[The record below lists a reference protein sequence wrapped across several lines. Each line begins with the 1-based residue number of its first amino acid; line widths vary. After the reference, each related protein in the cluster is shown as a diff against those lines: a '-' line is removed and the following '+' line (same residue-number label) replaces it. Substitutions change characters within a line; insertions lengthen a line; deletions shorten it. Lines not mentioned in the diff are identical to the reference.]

1 MEEVK
6 AWRLPLIL
14 AALARCVAVVPF
26 SSRRL
31 LSMKLLPPIKVVT
44 FNVREVQ
51 AMLETP
57 LATLKEIGGIKAS
70 HKVQVS
76 HKTNPR
82 RWATFKVS
90 RQDFN
95 QVIATAEVLTSL
107 WVLSGLSNTT
117 DSLS

>member
-1 MEEVK
+1 M
-6 AWRLPLIL
+6 L
-14 AALARCVAVVPF
+14 AVLAQCAAVVPF

-31 LSMKLLPPIKVVT
+31 LSMKLLPPIKVAILS
-44 FNVREVQ
+44 VREVQ
-51 AMLETP
+51 AMLEAP

-90 RQDFN
+90 REDFN
-95 QVIATAEVLTSL
+95 QVIATAQALISL